1 MEGKGEWRKKIRK
14 EKWGKGKKGGK
25 CFFRLSFVDEYLCRH
40 MFDFLS
46 AYIWIKTYSF
56 FHVSRRIECSS
67 GEIRLNENVYVGK
80 KNVGTDKNSRSISFF
95 LFVNFLYWKS
105 LKFAIEINGGSS
117 SNTQYG
123 AEKLVSI
130 EQEYLRLCMEAF
142 LQGQDL

>member
-1 MEGKGEWRKKIRK
+1 MNVRQ
-14 EKWGKGKKGGK
+14 EK
-25 CFFRLSFVDEYLCRH
+25 Y
-40 MFDFLS
+40 
-46 AYIWIKTYSF
+46 
-56 FHVSRRIECSS
+56 VSTKMYASE
-67 GEIRLNENVYVGK
+67 K

-117 SNTQYG
+117 SNTQYS